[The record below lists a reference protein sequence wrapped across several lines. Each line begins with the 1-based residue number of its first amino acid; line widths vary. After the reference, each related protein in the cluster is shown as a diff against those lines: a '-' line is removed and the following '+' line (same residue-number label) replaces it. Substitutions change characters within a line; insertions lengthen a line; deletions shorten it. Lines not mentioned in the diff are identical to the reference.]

1 MTKAGIDLL
10 WFVVAMV
17 FFVMAMIGAKNKAV
31 YIALGAVFLILGIA
45 SRRKVKK

>member
-10 WFVVAMV
+10 WFVVAIV
-17 FFVMAMIGAKNKAV
+17 FFLIAMIGAKNKAV

-45 SRRKVKK
+45 SRRKARK